1 MGADTSCALE
11 SAAVT
16 PTPEPKYGEGGGAAT
31 PLGPSSKLEES
42 EDRAEGGGGGIISSS
57 PAI

>member
-16 PTPEPKYGEGGGAAT
+16 PTPEPKYGGGAAT
-31 PLGPSSKLEES
+31 PLGPSSKLEDS
-42 EDRAEGGGGGIISSS
+42 EDRADWGGGGV
-57 PAI
+57 